1 MTQTSN
7 KPSGEQLPFLP
18 GAYLKAAREER
29 GVPREYL
36 RHQLGLTRTLFDA
49 LEADDADRLP
59 GAFYVRA
66 YLRRYAEV
74 LGLRVAPVL
83 AGYQTF
89 LESTGR
95 VEVAPVEE
103 PNPRPVKVMIASA
116 LALLLGTSLVFGA
129 IVTDSDSDTA
139 TPAAEETLAVEAPI
153 RAPEPAEI
161 PAENRLDLSFSTDSW
176 VEVVDARDHI
186 LAVSLQREGTSL
198 SLEGVPPFAVTLG
211 YGPGVDISYL
221 DSPVTFDVDSE
232 TFAAKVV
239 IGK

>member
-7 KPSGEQLPFLP
+7 KPSGEQPPFLP

-74 LGLRVAPVL
+74 LGMRVAPVL
-83 AGYQTF
+83 AGYQSF

-95 VEVAPVEE
+95 VEVVPVEE
-103 PNPRPVKVMIASA
+103 ANPRPVKVMIASA

-129 IVTDSDSDTA
+129 IVTDTA
-139 TPAAEETLAVEAPI
+139 APSAEETPAVEVATSASKPV
-153 RAPEPAEI
+153 ET